1 MPGHLAGHFL
11 WRSTD
16 AKNARKPGV
25 ILKIKS
31 D

>member
-1 MPGHLAGHFL
+1 MAGHFFMDEA
-11 WRSTD
+11 D

-25 ILKIKS
+25 ILEIES